1 MGVATSGGTRA
12 SYGVHEMEQLQR
24 VHDKY
29 KERST
34 RVDQLKN
41 ELRASKIAN
50 RSQQLSRAQSQ
61 AALEAK
67 DKEIAGMRAML
78 AAKDTTLA
86 ALTGKPEG
94 GEVGGEEGGGAHSI
108 SHQPRSRYCRRLV

>member
-61 AALEAK
+61 AAVEAK
-67 DKEIAGMRAML
+67 DKEIGDL
-78 AAKDTTLA
+78 QHLLEK
-86 ALTGKPEG
+86 
-94 GEVGGEEGGGAHSI
+94 S
-108 SHQPRSRYCRRLV
+108 